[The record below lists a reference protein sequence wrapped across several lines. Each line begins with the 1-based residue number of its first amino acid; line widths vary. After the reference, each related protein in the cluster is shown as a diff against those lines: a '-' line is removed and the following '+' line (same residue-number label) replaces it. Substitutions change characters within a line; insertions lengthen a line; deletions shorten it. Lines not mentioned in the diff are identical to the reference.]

1 MELKQIKEKCL
12 KSVSTQIA
20 FIAFIV
26 STRVKQHNQWR
37 KMYLNFEN
45 TFSFSLFFFGG
56 NFLAPRKQ
64 HNIENWNPKFLGLR
78 YAYLKFV
85 HLKKTPLANS
95 FRITAY
101 FFSFFFYPHNYK
113 LFAYLK
119 HKQRYHEDV
128 FPYAQRFFSKVGSLH
143 KWWLLSV

>member
-20 FIAFIV
+20 FIV
-26 STRVKQHNQWR
+26 STRVKQHKQWR
-37 KMYLNFEN
+37 KMYLNFAN
-45 TFSFSLFFFGG
+45 TFSFFLSFFWG

-85 HLKKTPLANS
+85 HLKNTL
-95 FRITAY
+95 RITAY

-128 FPYAQRFFSKVGSLH
+128 FPYAIKNVFAIFASNKEICFKSGIST
-143 KWWLLSV
+143 